1 MRPFRVL
8 LADDHAMFR
17 QGVRRLLEEI
27 PGVEVVGE
35 AGDGLELLKLLQR
48 VTPHLVVLDLS
59 MPRLRGVEALYEL
72 KSACPAA
79 KVLVLTMH
87 KEREYLYHALKAGV
101 AGFLVKEDAVEE
113 LEAAVQ
119 ALRQG
124 KKYFSPRIAPE
135 MQEMLADEYQ
145 GRGGGVEE
153 VLSLREKQVLKLI
166 AEGRSSKEIAE
177 LLFISQRTVHNH
189 RANILRKLRLKRI
202 TDLVRYAV
210 EKGLTG

>member
-1 MRPFRVL
+1 MIPFRIL

-35 AGDGLELLKLLQR
+35 AGDGLELLQLLKR
-48 VTPHLVVLDLS
+48 LTPHLIVLDLS
-59 MPRLRGVEALYEL
+59 MPRLRGVEALYEI
-72 KSACPAA
+72 KSSCPAA

-87 KEREYLYHALKAGV
+87 KEREYLYHAFKAG
-101 AGFLVKEDAVEE
+101 AEGFLVKEDAVEE
-113 LEAAVQ
+113 LQAAIK

-124 KKYFSPRIAPE
+124 KKYFSPRMAPE
-135 MQEMLADEYQ
+135 IQEMLAEEFQ
-145 GRGGGVEE
+145 GRRRSAEE

-166 AEGRSSKEIAE
+166 AEGKSSKEIAD

-189 RANILRKLRLKRI
+189 RNNILRKLKLKRI

-210 EKGLTG
+210 EKGYTT

>member
-1 MRPFRVL
+1 MTPFRIL

-35 AGDGLELLKLLQR
+35 ACDGLELLQLLKR
-48 VTPHLVVLDLS
+48 LAPHLIVLDLS
-59 MPRLRGVEALYEL
+59 MPRLRGVEALYEI
-72 KSACPAA
+72 KSSCPAA

-87 KEREYLYHALKAGV
+87 KEREYLYHAFKAG
-101 AGFLVKEDAVEE
+101 AEGFLVKEDAVEE
-113 LEAAVQ
+113 LQAAVK

-124 KKYFSPRIAPE
+124 NKYFSPRMAPE
-135 MQEMLADEYQ
+135 IQEMLAEEFQ
-145 GRGGGVEE
+145 GRRRGAEE

-166 AEGRSSKEIAE
+166 AEGKSSKEIAD

-189 RANILRKLRLKRI
+189 RNNILRKLKLKRI

-210 EKGLTG
+210 EKGYTA

>member
-1 MRPFRVL
+1 MIPFRIL

-35 AGDGLELLKLLQR
+35 AGDGLELLQLLKR
-48 VTPHLVVLDLS
+48 LAPHLIVLDLS
-59 MPRLRGVEALYEL
+59 MPRLRGVEALYEI
-72 KSACPAA
+72 KSSCPAA

-87 KEREYLYHALKAGV
+87 KEREYLYHALKAG
-101 AGFLVKEDAVEE
+101 AEGFLVKEDAVEE
-113 LEAAVQ
+113 LQAAVK
-119 ALRQG
+119 ALRRG
-124 KKYFSPRIAPE
+124 NKYFSPRMAPE
-135 MQEMLADEYQ
+135 IQEMLAEEFQ
-145 GRGGGVEE
+145 GRRRGAEE

-166 AEGRSSKEIAE
+166 AEGKSSKEIAD

-189 RANILRKLRLKRI
+189 RNNILRKLKLKRI

-210 EKGLTG
+210 EKGYTG

>member
-1 MRPFRVL
+1 MIPFRIL

-35 AGDGLELLKLLQR
+35 AGDGLELLQLLQR
-48 VTPHLVVLDLS
+48 LTPHLIVLDLS
-59 MPRLRGVEALYEL
+59 MPRLRGVEALYEI
-72 KSACPAA
+72 KSSCPAA

-87 KEREYLYHALKAGV
+87 KEREYLYHAFKAG
-101 AGFLVKEDAVEE
+101 AEGFLVKEDAVEE
-113 LEAAVQ
+113 LQAAVR

-124 KKYFSPRIAPE
+124 KKYFSPRMAPE
-135 MQEMLADEYQ
+135 IQEMLADEYQ
-145 GRGGGVEE
+145 GRRHVTED

-166 AEGRSSKEIAE
+166 AEGKSSREIAD

-189 RANILRKLRLKRI
+189 RHNILRKLKLKRI

-210 EKGLTG
+210 EKGYTG

>member
-1 MRPFRVL
+1 VIPFRIL

-35 AGDGLELLKLLQR
+35 AGDGLELLQLLKR
-48 VTPHLVVLDLS
+48 LTPHLIVLDLS
-59 MPRLRGVEALYEL
+59 MPRLRGVEALYEI
-72 KSACPAA
+72 KSSCPAA

-87 KEREYLYHALKAGV
+87 KEREYLYHAFKAG
-101 AGFLVKEDAVEE
+101 AEGFLVKEDAVEE
-113 LEAAVQ
+113 LQAAIK

-124 KKYFSPRIAPE
+124 KKYFSPRMAPE
-135 MQEMLADEYQ
+135 IQEMLAEEFQ
-145 GRGGGVEE
+145 GRRRSAEE

-166 AEGRSSKEIAE
+166 AEGKSSKEIAD

-189 RANILRKLRLKRI
+189 RNNILRKLKLKRI

-210 EKGLTG
+210 EKGYTT